1 MSDSFLGY
9 LLAACALLLF
19 STSTLVTKGASSR
32 LDIGLGFLIATF
44 VNVVFSALALVIQTK
59 YNLEPCPLCITQR
72 MFFMGLGVLFLI
84 GAFVKPASILQ
95 KIFTLLQVVTALGGA
110 GWAIRH
116 WWLQAHK
123 GEISADCGVGFDYMF
138 DNFPIKK
145 MFTLIF
151 KGTGDCAAIDW
162 TFLGLTLPQ
171 LALITFV
178 SFGIYALWI
187 GFKKA

>member
-1 MSDSFLGY
+1 MLKN
-9 LLAACALLLF
+9 LF
-19 STSTLVTKGASSR
+19 SGKSGYIVG
-32 LDIGLGFLIATF
+32 GIACFAT
-44 VNVVFSALALVIQTK
+44 VALALVIQTK

-84 GAFVKPASILQ
+84 GAFIKPASLMQ
-95 KIFTLLQVVTALGGA
+95 KIFTFLQVVTALGGA

-116 WWLQAHK
+116 WYLQAHK
-123 GEISADCGVGFDYMF
+123 GEIIADCGVGYDYMWE
-138 DNFPIKK
+138 NFPLKK

-178 SFGIYALWI
+178 GFAGYAVWLM
-187 GFKKA
+187 KAKPV

>member
-1 MSDSFLGY
+1 MKEKVMKKLFIGKSGY
-9 LLAACALLLF
+9 IIGGIACF
-19 STSTLVTKGASSR
+19 
-32 LDIGLGFLIATF
+32 AT
-44 VNVVFSALALVIQTK
+44 VALALVIQTK

-95 KIFTLLQVVTALGGA
+95 KIFTLLKVATALGGA

-116 WWLQAHK
+116 WYLQAHK
-123 GEISADCGVGFDYMF
+123 GEIIADCGVGFDYMF
-138 DNFPIKK
+138 ENFPLKK

-178 SFGIYALWI
+178 GFAGYAVFLL
-187 GFKKA
+187 KAKPV

>member
-1 MSDSFLGY
+1 MLKNLLSGKSGY
-9 LLAACALLLF
+9 IVGGIACF
-19 STSTLVTKGASSR
+19 
-32 LDIGLGFLIATF
+32 AT
-44 VNVVFSALALVIQTK
+44 VALALVIQTK

-84 GAFVKPASILQ
+84 GAFIKPASLLQ
-95 KIFTLLQVVTALGGA
+95 KIFTFLQVATALGGA

-116 WWLQAHK
+116 WYLQAHK
-123 GEISADCGVGFDYMF
+123 GEIIADCGVGYDYMW
-138 DNFPIKK
+138 DNFPLKK

-171 LALITFV
+171 LALITFLG
-178 SFGIYALWI
+178 FGAYAIWLM
-187 GFKKA
+187 KAKPV

>member
-1 MSDSFLGY
+1 MLKNLLSGKSGY
-9 LLAACALLLF
+9 IIGGIACF
-19 STSTLVTKGASSR
+19 
-32 LDIGLGFLIATF
+32 AT
-44 VNVVFSALALVIQTK
+44 VALALVIQTK

-95 KIFTLLQVVTALGGA
+95 KIFTLLQVATALGGA

-116 WWLQAHK
+116 WYLQAHK
-123 GEISADCGVGFDYMF
+123 GEIIADCGVGFDYMF
-138 DNFPIKK
+138 DNFPLKK

-171 LALITFV
+171 LALITFAG
-178 SFGIYALWI
+178 FAIYAVWLAKI
-187 GFKKA
+187 K

>member
-1 MSDSFLGY
+1 MKEKVMEKLFIGKSGY
-9 LLAACALLLF
+9 IIGGIACF
-19 STSTLVTKGASSR
+19 
-32 LDIGLGFLIATF
+32 AT
-44 VNVVFSALALVIQTK
+44 VALALVIQTK

-95 KIFTLLQVVTALGGA
+95 KIFTLLQVATALGGA

-116 WWLQAHK
+116 WYLQAHK
-123 GEISADCGVGFDYMF
+123 GEIIADCGVGFDYMF
-138 DNFPIKK
+138 ENFPLKK

-178 SFGIYALWI
+178 GFAGYAVFLL
-187 GFKKA
+187 KAKPV

>member
-1 MSDSFLGY
+1 
-9 LLAACALLLF
+9 
-19 STSTLVTKGASSR
+19 
-32 LDIGLGFLIATF
+32 
-44 VNVVFSALALVIQTK
+44 
-59 YNLEPCPLCITQR
+59 
-72 MFFMGLGVLFLI
+72 MGLGVLFLI

-95 KIFTLLQVVTALGGA
+95 KILAALQVLTAMGGA

-116 WWLQAHK
+116 WYLQAHK
-123 GEISADCGVGFDYMF
+123 GEIIADCGVGFDYMF
-138 DNFPIKK
+138 ENFPLKK

-178 SFGIYALWI
+178 GFAAYAVWLL
-187 GFKKA
+187 KSKAY